1 MRIRNPSY
9 YQVRIQKS
17 PSHEEIP
24 PYRQSVVLVAG
35 LALAALLLCG
45 EEEPVLLV
53 VCVGGPGEGVQPPR
67 HGGGRVRLRLAG
79 CTARRGRFRFLPILV
94 ELLPDLC
101 TNSIIAAIHIKGVPN
116 VEVY

>member
-1 MRIRNPSY
+1 MR
-9 YQVRIQKS
+9 
-17 PSHEEIP
+17 IP

-53 VCVGGPGEGVQPPR
+53 VSVGGPGEGVQPPR

-79 CTARRGRFRFLPILV
+79 CTARGGRFRFLPTLG
-94 ELLPDLC
+94 ELPPDLC
-101 TNSIIAAIHIKGVPN
+101 TVPYSIIPAFHIKSVSY
-116 VEVY
+116 VEAYLNKYNEWSPGCLV